1 MKKWMD
7 MSNVPQEF
15 RERVERLER
24 NFEVSTVIFRKFEP
38 IFLDIFQN
46 PNEETSK
53 PQRSRKQRYWGALV
67 WLYNG
72 FTNKES
78 ASRALKNKAEF

>member
-1 MKKWMD
+1 MLFLFFLLSLIQFFSKMKKWMD

-46 PNEETSK
+46 PNEETLK
-53 PQRSRKQRYWGALV
+53 PQRSRKQR
-67 WLYNG
+67 
-72 FTNKES
+72 
-78 ASRALKNKAEF
+78 